1 MKKFIVNCDFGGQPA
16 PFAVYIGVPEGGHHP
31 LHFQADWLSKNRGGA
46 IPPNIMD
53 AIGKLKDIATKN
65 KVSLEE
71 LCVYALGAAQ
81 QEKDQGDSLDSPSED
96 SAGDEDLDFD
106 DLFDEDDDD
115 LVLSGTDLKDSD
127 EALEAGINDEELSLD
142 ENLEA
147 GDSADA
153 ATGRD
158 KEDNDFLDYDYEETP
173 SLDSEKKDK
182 KPK

>member
-53 AIGKLKDIATKN
+53 AIGRLKDIATKN

-81 QEKDQGDSLDSPSED
+81 QEKDQGGD
-96 SAGDEDLDFD
+96 SAEGASESSEGDEDLDFD

-115 LVLSGTDLKDSD
+115 LVLSGSDLEDSD
-127 EALEAGINDEELSLD
+127 DELEDGIIDKELSLD
-142 ENLEA
+142 ENLE
-147 GDSADA
+147 DEA
-153 ATGRD
+153 ATGNEETD
-158 KEDNDFLDYDYEETP
+158 DDLLDYEEEASNP
-173 SLDSEKKDK
+173 DLEKIEKKDEN
-182 KPK
+182 PK